1 MITCRRFS
9 EQLTTLKL
17 SETIQSIDEN
27 TAQAMSDVSGAMD
40 QINSLDV
47 ESLNASIEDLHEGV
61 ENLNN
66 LFGR

>member
-1 MITCRRFS
+1 MQEVS

-27 TAQAMSDVSGAMD
+27 TAQAMSDVSEAMD

-47 ESLNASIEDLHEGV
+47 ESLNASIKDLQESV

-66 LFGR
+66 LFSR

>member
-1 MITCRRFS
+1 MQEVS

-47 ESLNASIEDLHEGV
+47 EALNESIKDLQESV
-61 ENLNN
+61 ENLNI
-66 LFGR
+66 LFSR

>member
-1 MITCRRFS
+1 MITCRKFS

-47 ESLNASIEDLHEGV
+47 ESLNASIEDLHESV

>member
-1 MITCRRFS
+1 M
-9 EQLTTLKL
+9 KL

>member
-1 MITCRRFS
+1 MQEVS

-27 TAQAMSDVSGAMD
+27 TAQAMSDVSEAMD

-47 ESLNASIEDLHEGV
+47 ESLNASIKDLQESD

-66 LFGR
+66 LFSR